1 MFVFYLQLPHTILYI
16 ICIIDFSYL
25 WEVLDYLSNVNMLVL
40 PNFPLQEE
48 QFERENLQSRV
59 DLLTSLDKKSTYAG
73 PVYDCV
79 VFHDGH
85 SWRY

>member
-1 MFVFYLQLPHTILYI
+1 MF
-16 ICIIDFSYL
+16 
-25 WEVLDYLSNVNMLVL
+25 LVYVGL
-40 PNFPLQEE
+40 AQARPNYTFLLQEE

-59 DLLTSLDKKSTYAG
+59 DLLTSLDKKSSYAG

-85 SWRY
+85 SWR